1 MAWFWL
7 NVPLGALI
15 FLAVAGIPMWLVIK
29 RPDTGPGSAAER
41 RAAYR
46 RSAPAPLLRLPVM
59 RLRARSAAGPGRAG
73 LRASSPAGMSWPARQ
88 ATSEPA
94 AR

>member
-46 RSAPAPLLRLPVM
+46 RSPRTAFAASGYAPAGPQRG
-59 RLRARSAAGPGRAG
+59 RTRAR
-73 LRASSPAGMSWPARQ
+73 RASREQSGRNELAG
-88 ATSEPA
+88 A
-94 AR
+94 ASHQ